1 MKYAK
6 RLENKIIDIIVA
18 DNVYM
23 STFKDTSAGTWFE
36 VDENIALGIGYELF
50 EGNYYPPKLYNSW
63 VRNEVA
69 FLWVSPIPYPN
80 DSNFYTWDEDTVS
93 WKLIN

>member
-18 DNVYM
+18 DDVYM
-23 STFKDTSAGTWFE
+23 STFKDTSAGTWFKIDG
-36 VDENIALGIGYELF
+36 VTLGIGYELF
-50 EGNYYPPKLYNSW
+50 KGNYYPPPPYKSW

-80 DSNFYTWDEDTVS
+80 DGNFYTWDEDNES